1 MRAGL
6 ILTGSMPWFQV
17 AKSTVPVYCSN
28 RATAMIYS
36 SFGVGFLTSVGALF
50 YINEKLRDRQ
60 FLCDKKFDEEEVR
73 NYKYRMVGSPHLH
86 NV

>member
-1 MRAGL
+1 
-6 ILTGSMPWFQV
+6 
-17 AKSTVPVYCSN
+17 
-28 RATAMIYS
+28 MIYS